1 MTHSV
6 SMVKPKTQRVAKAV
20 AGRIGGMANP
30 SRDSDWID
38 EVGRRLAAT
47 RLAMGLTQQA
57 LADQLAVSRAALANW
72 EQGTRLP
79 DPSAM
84 ARLARR
90 HRITMDWIY
99 VGDPSGLPQ
108 RYASKLLPETP
119 PHTANQNG
127 EVA

>member
-1 MTHSV
+1 
-6 SMVKPKTQRVAKAV
+6 MVKHKTQRVYHGASD
-20 AGRIGGMANP
+20 RIVGMANAP
-30 SRDSDWID
+30 RNADWID

-47 RLAMGLTQQA
+47 RNAMGLTQQA

-99 VGDPSGLPQ
+99 IGDPSGLPA
-108 RYASKLLPETP
+108 RYATALLPKTFP
-119 PHTANQNG
+119 SSDNG
-127 EVA
+127 NGQAA